1 MKYKAYVEVLDLPFF
16 YQMQDLIVRS
26 TESASGVREK
36 RSFFGKKVPKQTME
50 DQYGLRYPGE
60 VLERFQERRGEG
72 RTVLC
77 AAALA
82 LADKKDILEENM
94 FVGSQKEAF
103 LRKLRAY
110 AGKDIYLSGALYILS
125 EKESERERLKEI
137 LLGYPFCTTQEVLY
151 VLSVF
156 RGERSVWEQLYPAL
170 VSFLGKGRTIK
181 VYENEGVF
189 SWFIDVFDKEVKEC
203 RGKDADILKAL
214 RELPFHHV
222 KPDGKAGL
230 RLRENGYSEQEIIYL
245 NLKIPLMSELDGSLA
260 EGSIVMERI
269 AATGCQS
276 LLNAEILED
285 EILFK
290 LCIDMLKKYQRFE
303 IKLEGFPGLME
314 LLKNRISVRNVD
326 LYCYLF
332 SLRTE
337 ERLPETWFQIE
348 LVAEPRWDE
357 LASRMQ
363 REEYRGLFEECFLAK
378 DKKDVDSWLD
388 NYERLVGERYETIF
402 WNEERRD
409 AKIIFKEL
417 ISQDKLDVA
426 DLFCQYVADEK
437 IMAEDKRKEKW
448 NTMLQYI
455 QEAGRKLYCHGIFQ
469 LWEKIITAYG
479 ILSLDQFM
487 ENKDLLAL
495 AVNDGSYWGSS
506 YGYYREREY
515 FWKNLDFLD
524 KEESTKLF
532 FWAEEYFYK
541 KKPEYYNDFLYAFIK
556 NKAQILLS
564 AEDGRALMDVIIDT
578 LPKESSRINEL
589 RELFYEPEEWE
600 AYQLQEKE
608 RKKKEDEEAR
618 RNKMIKWNE
627 ELMAELQNVG
637 AETGKCLLIGKKLRE
652 VKYGDKSKRKLYC
665 EILVQELQ
673 KERILA
679 PKEEIVELAE
689 ELVSLL
695 EYDFLDWKSFREIIE
710 NMEVSADESTVDKT
724 A

>member
-1 MKYKAYVEVLDLPFF
+1 MKYKAYAEILDLPFF

-26 TESASGVREK
+26 TENASGVREK

-72 RTVLC
+72 RTVLR

-137 LLGYPFCTTQEVLY
+137 LLGYPFCSTQEVLY

-222 KPDGKAGL
+222 KPDSKAGL

-245 NLKIPLMSELDGSLA
+245 NLKIPFMSELDGSLA
-260 EGSIVMERI
+260 KGSIVMERI

-290 LCIDMLKKYQRFE
+290 LCIDMLKKYQKFE
-303 IKLEGFPGLME
+303 IKLEGFPGLKE

-337 ERLPETWFQIE
+337 EKLPETWFQIE

-357 LASRMQ
+357 LAKRLQ

-378 DKKDVDSWLD
+378 GKKDVDSWLD
-388 NYERLVGERYETIF
+388 NYERMTGERYETIF
-402 WNEERRD
+402 WKEKRRH
-409 AKIIFKEL
+409 AQIIFKEL

-437 IMAEDKRKEKW
+437 VMAEDKRKEKW

-455 QEAGRKLYCHGIFQ
+455 QETGKKLYCHGIFR
-469 LWEKIITAYG
+469 LWEEIVTAYG

-487 ENKDLLAL
+487 ENKELLAL
-495 AVNDGSYWGSS
+495 AVNDDSYWGSS
-506 YGYYREREY
+506 YGYYGSREY

-541 KKPEYYNDFLYAFIK
+541 KKPEYYNDFLYTFIK
-556 NKAQILLS
+556 NKARILLP

-618 RNKMIKWNE
+618 RNKRKKWNE
-627 ELMAELQNVG
+627 ELTTELKNLG

-652 VKYGDKSKRKLYC
+652 VRYGDKGKRKFYC

-673 KERILA
+673 KEKILA

-695 EYDFLDWKSFREIIE
+695 EFDFLDWKSFREIIE

>member
-1 MKYKAYVEVLDLPFF
+1 M
-16 YQMQDLIVRS
+16 
-26 TESASGVREK
+26 
-36 RSFFGKKVPKQTME
+36 
-50 DQYGLRYPGE
+50 
-60 VLERFQERRGEG
+60 
-72 RTVLC
+72 
-77 AAALA
+77 
-82 LADKKDILEENM
+82 
-94 FVGSQKEAF
+94 
-103 LRKLRAY
+103 
-110 AGKDIYLSGALYILS
+110 
-125 EKESERERLKEI
+125 
-137 LLGYPFCTTQEVLY
+137 
-151 VLSVF
+151 SVF

-303 IKLEGFPGLME
+303 IKLEGFPGLKE

-388 NYERLVGERYETIF
+388 NYERLAGERYETIF
-402 WNEERRD
+402 WKEERRD
-409 AKIIFKEL
+409 AQIIFKEL

-455 QEAGRKLYCHGIFQ
+455 QEAGRKLYCHGIFR

-479 ILSLDQFM
+479 VLSLDQFM

-495 AVNDGSYWGSS
+495 AVNNGSYWGSS
-506 YGYYREREY
+506 YGYYGEREY

-564 AEDGRALMDVIIDT
+564 AEDGRVLMDVIIDT

-618 RNKMIKWNE
+618 RNKRIKWNE
-627 ELMAELQNVG
+627 ELMADLQNVG

-652 VKYGDKSKRKLYC
+652 VKYGDRSKRKLYC